1 MDQSSSSTTSG
12 VVPSAPTTATT
23 TNNSMTPTTNGNNNV
38 DAKARF
44 TDLFNEYVQQGMA
57 PNVAAATALKTISTQ
72 MSEKKDND
80 NNKQTEHSG
89 EGNDATATNVTKL
102 LPSRKWKVGRLHHR
116 CLLLLLLLPPP
127 PPPQNDRRNNII
139 PGRGKKMNAIDKVI
153 IINQQDSLI
162 KTAENDIGRSNIKS
176 KDANGILDFKSFLN
190 IVDGT
195 SVNLLNYLVVRILLT
210 IASLMYRPYAMKMIM
225 LSI

>member
-1 MDQSSSSTTSG
+1 MDQNSSSTTSG

-80 NNKQTEHSG
+80 NNKQTE
-89 EGNDATATNVTKL
+89 K
-102 LPSRKWKVGRLHHR
+102 
-116 CLLLLLLLPPP
+116 
-127 PPPQNDRRNNII
+127 
-139 PGRGKKMNAIDKVI
+139 
-153 IINQQDSLI
+153 
-162 KTAENDIGRSNIKS
+162 
-176 KDANGILDFKSFLN
+176 
-190 IVDGT
+190 
-195 SVNLLNYLVVRILLT
+195 
-210 IASLMYRPYAMKMIM
+210 
-225 LSI
+225 